1 MWFPLHRISTI
12 GSRASIGRYR
22 LWDLDNEKLRAL
34 ILTHASERKLGHFYA
49 MPEHLVVLKQLDFN
63 GLEGVIQG

>member
-1 MWFPLHRISTI
+1 MHSLRSGRRTRIK
-12 GSRASIGRYR
+12 AELR
-22 LWDLDNEKLRAL
+22 LAVVMELDNDKFRAL
-34 ILTHASERKLGHFYA
+34 VLTHASERKLGHFYA

>member
-1 MWFPLHRISTI
+1 MKKFH
-12 GSRASIGRYR
+12 
-22 LWDLDNEKLRAL
+22 AL